1 MPRFKYEGQIL
12 DEVVPTVGETRWIER
27 EIGYPLSE
35 WGDTERVHGSFL
47 LSARRAGVMLTWKD
61 VDNFPMGVVEV
72 LDDEPSGGGSDPQ
85 TPGAEAGATSSS
97 DDATTT

>member
-1 MPRFKYEGQIL
+1 VPRFKYEGQVLEEI
-12 DEVVPTVGETRWIER
+12 VPTVGETRWIER

-35 WGDTERVHGSFL
+35 WGDAERVYGSFL

-61 VDNFPMGVVEV
+61 VDGMPMGAVEI
-72 LDDEPSGGGSDPQ
+72 LDDDEPAYPQ

-97 DDATTT
+97 DDAATT